1 MTFSEVKKALINGIV
16 KFTINDGGIILEC
29 TGTNNL
35 DYLELC
41 NAKPNYLTPNENS
54 LQFYDINER
63 NWITVYENEFKEVL
77 NVYKLIKTI

>member
-16 KFTINDGGIILEC
+16 KFTINDGGIIWEC

-41 NAKPNYLTPNENS
+41 NAKPNDLTPNENS

-63 NWITVYENEFKEVL
+63 NWIILDKNKIVELL

>member
-1 MTFSEVKKALINGIV
+1 MIFSEVKKVLINGIV
-16 KFTINDGGIILEC
+16 KFTINDDGIIWEC
-29 TGTNNL
+29 TGTNNS

-41 NAKPNYLTPNENS
+41 NAKPINLVPNKNS

-63 NWITVYENEFKEVL
+63 NWINLDENKIVELL

>member
-1 MTFSEVKKALINGIV
+1 MIFSEVKKALINGIV
-16 KFTINDGGIILEC
+16 KFTINDDGVIWEC

-41 NAKPNYLTPNENS
+41 NAKPNDLTPNENS

-63 NWITVYENEFKEVL
+63 NFITVYENEFKEVL
-77 NVYKLIKTI
+77 HVYKLIKTI